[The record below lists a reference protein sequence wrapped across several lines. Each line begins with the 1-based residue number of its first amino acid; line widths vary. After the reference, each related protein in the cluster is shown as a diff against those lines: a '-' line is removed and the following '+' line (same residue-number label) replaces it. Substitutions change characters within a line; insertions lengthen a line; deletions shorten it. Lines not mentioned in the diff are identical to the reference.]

1 MRIVS
6 IIDQSPL
13 GVAVRAQSFEMIT
26 LLISHGADVNATD
39 EDGNT
44 PLMLAVR
51 ESPLSWHCLHTLI
64 MFGSRLLFNIYY
76 YFLMINLY

>member
-1 MRIVS
+1 MCSICSHLRVVS

-13 GVAVRAQSFEMIT
+13 GVAVRAQSPEMIT
-26 LLISHGADVNATD
+26 LLVSHGADVNAID

-44 PLMLAVR
+44 LLMLAVR

-64 MFGSRLLFNIYY
+64 IFGARYIFLIY
-76 YFLMINLY
+76 N